1 MERILIVG
9 GSGYV
14 GRTLIS
20 LLRERGLDVRPT
32 FFKHPKALGSDA
44 RLLDVRDPQGA
55 FRILKETSPGVI
67 FHLAYDMKDLEGSV
81 VRGTRNLLEAW
92 TALGK
97 QGRFFY
103 MSTDMVF
110 DGENPPYRESDL
122 PRPITPYGQ
131 AKLKAE
137 SMALGAGAM
146 VLRTSLVYG
155 LEPPDPRTED
165 LKRGLTQ
172 GRFDYPYFEDEMRS
186 AVFVEDLCLAMA
198 ELALTQRSL
207 PKVLHV
213 AGPRPLSRYE
223 LACHLARALGFEPG
237 LVPRARL
244 SQSDLLRPRD
254 LSLDVSLACRLL
266 PSRLRTVEEVLGN
279 PGQDSGGP

>member
-14 GRTLIS
+14 GRF
-20 LLRERGLDVRPT
+20 LLGIFRKRGFDAQPT
-32 FFKHPKALGSDA
+32 FFRHPEALGSDA
-44 RLLDVRDPQGA
+44 ILLDVRDREGV
-55 FRILKETSPGVI
+55 FRVLKAISPSVI
-67 FHLAYDMKDLEGSV
+67 FQLAYDMEDLEGSV
-81 VRGTRNLLEAW
+81 LKGTRNLLEAW
-92 TALGK
+92 AALGR

-110 DGENPPYRESDL
+110 DGENPPYRESDQ
-122 PRPITPYGQ
+122 PRPLTPYGE

-137 SMALGAGAM
+137 AMALGAGAM

-155 LEPPDPRTED
+155 LEPPDPRTEA

-186 AVFVEDLCLAMA
+186 AVFVEDLCMAMA
-198 ELALTQRSL
+198 ELAETQRSL
-207 PKVLHV
+207 PQVLHL

-223 LACHLARALGFEPG
+223 LACHLARALGFQPG

-244 SQSDLLRPRD
+244 SQSHLLRPRD

-266 PSRLRTVEEVLGN
+266 SFPLRQVEDALGD
-279 PGQDSGGP
+279 PGQDSGG